1 MLQSP
6 LHNAFMAD
14 VLDLAPVIIAVHDTD
29 FNIVWANKAYQ
40 KATGLTLKE
49 IEGKKCFSVWG
60 LPKPCRGC
68 PVLTAI
74 ETGKQQEAELTPQ
87 NQDHWPASQG
97 SWLSKA
103 VPIRDTEGNIIGAI
117 ETAYDITERKQFEK
131 MLQES
136 EREKSAILN
145 AMSELVAY
153 QDTNHTVLWV
163 NKAAAES
170 VAQHPENLK
179 GKKCYE
185 IWGKREKPCE
195 ICPVED
201 AVESG
206 VMQKSEVMTSD
217 QKVWGISAYPV
228 KNENGKIIGAVEVT
242 LDLTHRKLAENALRE
257 SINKYLLL
265 LKTTSEGFW
274 FLNSEKITTEVNPSI
289 CQMLGYS
296 QEEMLGKTPF
306 DFVDDENRKIFIE
319 QTSKISTTEHRSY
332 EITLKKKNGEDIHTF
347 FNATTIMD
355 ESGDALG
362 SFAFITDITERKQSE
377 KEKDKLQAQ
386 LSSALENSSG
396 RKYN

>member
-29 FNIVWANKAYQ
+29 FNIVWGNKAYQ

-60 LPKPCRGC
+60 LAKLCRSC

-103 VPIRDTEGNIIGAI
+103 VPIRDKEGNIIGAI

-195 ICPVED
+195 ICPVKD
-201 AVESG
+201 ALESG

-228 KNENGKIIGAVEVT
+228 KNENGEIIGAVEVT

-257 SINKYLLL
+257 SINKYLFSNSHYGANFISRYRVSGILL
-265 LKTTSEGFW
+265 RFFAAGKPLS
-274 FLNSEKITTEVNPSI
+274 
-289 CQMLGYS
+289 QGYLFK
-296 QEEMLGKTPF
+296 MRIA
-306 DFVDDENRKIFIE
+306 DIFY
-319 QTSKISTTEHRSY
+319 S
-332 EITLKKKNGEDIHTF
+332 
-347 FNATTIMD
+347 
-355 ESGDALG
+355 
-362 SFAFITDITERKQSE
+362 
-377 KEKDKLQAQ
+377 
-386 LSSALENSSG
+386 
-396 RKYN
+396 